1 MVMNRISFGKK
12 MVAMLFVG
20 IVLISAAVFC
30 AAASKKSG
38 QNSPAGS
45 QEVILTNEDYFP
57 VLLQTIDEAQNEIF
71 ISMFSFKTNER
82 KNSYPDRILSHLAQA
97 VRRGVK
103 IYVILETTDNK
114 SDELNIQNRQTGKL
128 LEEKGIHVFFDSPR
142 KTTHTKLVVID
153 QRLLLLGSHN
163 FTQSALKYNN
173 EISIL
178 LDSPDMA
185 GNARNYMLKI
195 IKEAK

>member
-1 MVMNRISFGKK
+1 MNRISLGKK
-12 MVAMLFVG
+12 IVAMLFVG
-20 IVLISAAVFC
+20 ILLIAVGIFC
-30 AAASKKSG
+30 AAAEKKSG
-38 QNSPAGS
+38 QTSPAGT
-45 QEVILTNEDYFP
+45 QAVILANEDYFP
-57 VLLQTIDEAQNEIF
+57 VLLQTIDKAQNEIF
-71 ISMFSFKTNER
+71 ISIFSFKANEH

-97 VRRGVK
+97 VKRGVK
-103 IYVILETTDNK
+103 VYVLLETTANK

-173 EISIL
+173 EISVL
-178 LDSPDMA
+178 MDSPDMA

>member
-1 MVMNRISFGKK
+1 MNRISFGKK
-12 MVAMLFVG
+12 IIAILFAG
-20 IVLISAAVFC
+20 IILIAAAVFC
-30 AAASKKSG
+30 AAAAEKSG
-38 QNSPAGS
+38 QDSPAGS
-45 QEVILTNEDYFP
+45 QAVILTNEDYFP
-57 VLLQTIDEAQNEIF
+57 VLLHTIDEAQNEIF
-71 ISMFSFKTNER
+71 ISMFSFKTGEQ

-97 VRRGVK
+97 VKRGVK
-103 IYVILETTDNK
+103 VYVILETTDNK
-114 SDELNIQNRQTGKL
+114 SDKLNIQNKQTGKL

-173 EISIL
+173 EISVL

-195 IKEAK
+195 IKEPK

>member
-1 MVMNRISFGKK
+1 MNRVSLGRKII
-12 MVAMLFVG
+12 VVLFVG
-20 IVLISAAVFC
+20 IILISAAVFC

-97 VRRGVK
+97 ARRGVK

-128 LEEKGIHVFFDSPR
+128 LAEKGIHVFFDSPR

>member
-1 MVMNRISFGKK
+1 MNRISLGSKIIF
-12 MVAMLFVG
+12 VLFVG
-20 IVLISAAVFC
+20 IILITAAVFC

-128 LEEKGIHVFFDSPR
+128 L
-142 KTTHTKLVVID
+142 
-153 QRLLLLGSHN
+153 
-163 FTQSALKYNN
+163 A
-173 EISIL
+173 
-178 LDSPDMA
+178 
-185 GNARNYMLKI
+185 
-195 IKEAK
+195 